1 MFELKTNEDIGD
13 YLKELIL
20 SKYPSCR
27 QFCIAYLQLQGYD
40 DNQEE
45 IRKLTNRLSQILNG
59 KKAIQ
64 TYDLPIFSELLGV
77 SCEEMLSAGAVR
89 KPLLNRRTNY
99 NIAFSKDK
107 NDWIDY
113 LIGKIVLRHMRMN
126 SVKLW

>member
-1 MFELKTNEDIGD
+1 MFELKTNEDIGI
-13 YLKELIL
+13 YLRELIL
-20 SKYPSCR
+20 PKYKTCR
-27 QFCIAYLQLQGYD
+27 KFCIAYLKLKGYND
-40 DNQEE
+40 DQEE

-99 NIAFSKDK
+99 NIAFQKIK
-107 NDWIDY
+107 MTGLII
-113 LIGKIVLRHMRMN
+113 LIGKIVLRRMQMN
-126 SVKLW
+126 LVRQ